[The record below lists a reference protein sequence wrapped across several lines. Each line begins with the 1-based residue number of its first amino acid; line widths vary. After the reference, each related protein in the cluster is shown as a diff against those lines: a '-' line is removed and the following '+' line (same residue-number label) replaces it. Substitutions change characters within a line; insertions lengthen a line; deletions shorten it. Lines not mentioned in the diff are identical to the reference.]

1 MKVGILANI
10 RKSGIRETLHP
21 FAQWLVDKGMDVAM
35 SAGLREFACSGM
47 DGVDVVPEENL
58 AESCDIVVAMGGDGT
73 MLSAAR
79 HVGKTRKPVLGVNL
93 GRLGFLAEVSP
104 EDLYQRM
111 EDVFAGHYGIEER
124 MLLEARVKT
133 NSGLQMFHALNDV
146 VIEKTGISRLIQ
158 VQITVDGEFFADFR
172 SDGIILSTPTGS
184 TAYSLAAGGPVVV
197 PTMDAMILCPICSHS
212 LTARP
217 TVLPGSSRV
226 CFKLLSSQREVSVSI
241 DGQNTARVTTQTTL
255 EVGRADHFFR
265 LITFKNQSYFELLR
279 QKLQWGLP
287 LPGR

>member
-1 MKVGILANI
+1 MKIGILANI
-10 RKSGIRETLHP
+10 SKTGIRETLHP
-21 FAQWLVDKGMDVAM
+21 FARWLLDKGMGVAM
-35 SAGLREFACSGM
+35 AGELKELACPGM
-47 DGVDVVPEENL
+47 EGVKTVPVEKL
-58 AESCDIVVAMGGDGT
+58 AESCDLVVAMGGDGT

-79 HVGKTRKPVLGVNL
+79 HVGISRKPVLGVNL

-104 EDLYQRM
+104 QDLYRRM
-111 EDVFAGHYGIEER
+111 EDVFEGRYGIEER
-124 MLLEARVKT
+124 MLLEAGVKT
-133 NSGLQMFHALNDV
+133 NSGSHVFHALNDV

-158 VQITVDGEFFADFR
+158 VQITVNGEFFADFR

-217 TVLPGSSRV
+217 TVLPGGSRV
-226 CFKLLSSQREVSVSI
+226 LFKLLSGRREVSISI
-241 DGQNTARVTTQTTL
+241 DGQNTARMTAQTTL

-287 LPGR
+287 PPGQ